1 MKMNMREK
9 ILLISVS
16 ILLVVI
22 GVKSVFFDAF
32 KPNTEIEKA
41 MVGEAQAFIEKK
53 HSGILYDSHLL
64 STRIIQVAKTEDDLT
79 KVHYRKY
86 VVFLFPFGDEYK
98 DVE

>member
-1 MKMNMREK
+1 MKMNTREK

-16 ILLVVI
+16 VLLVVI
-22 GVKSVFFDAF
+22 SVKSVFFDAF
-32 KPNTEIEKA
+32 KPSTDAEKV
-41 MVGEAQAFIEKK
+41 MVNEAQAFIEKK
-53 HSGILYDSHLL
+53 HNGILYDSHLL
-64 STRIIQVAKTEDDLT
+64 STRIIQVGKTETDLT